1 MQAALDGS
9 VLLPHVLR
17 LPIFDF
23 HGGLPALDDARLSLC
38 FCLALKGWLRWDF
51 SALDSAC
58 LKQNARSKMKQA
70 EKLGQLQFLLMVVRS
85 I

>member
-38 FCLALKGWLRWDF
+38 FCLALKGWLRWGFFRSGF
-51 SALDSAC
+51 SL
-58 LKQNARSKMKQA
+58 LKA
-70 EKLGQLQFLLMVVRS
+70 ER
-85 I
+85 